1 MNEQQM
7 EVTLGRQDVMHRQI
21 YIRNNGNRALGIDI
35 LHYHVPA
42 VGFKV
47 YEVYNDALKPHIK
60 KGDVIKFVTG
70 YNDNDDWDE
79 EEIDANRFEVDC
91 RDLSFENFHLK
102 MSIVKGMQFISMCV
116 NKCGHIVSSDWR
128 FNDTLYDRNVYF
140 L

>member
-1 MNEQQM
+1 MNGQQM

-60 KGDVIKFVTG
+60 KGMLLNLLLDTMIMMIGMKRKLMQIV
-70 YNDNDDWDE
+70 
-79 EEIDANRFEVDC
+79 
-91 RDLSFENFHLK
+91 LK
-102 MSIVKGMQFISMCV
+102 LIVGIYPLKIFI
-116 NKCGHIVSSDWR
+116 
-128 FNDTLYDRNVYF
+128 
-140 L
+140 